1 MGITTNQAGGQ
12 FQQLAGTPTAYAGD
26 AQELARSQRLAQL
39 LSGQQMPQG
48 DMVSGRFVA
57 PSWTQQLAGLVNAG
71 AGAYYSDQ
79 AEKQQQALANKI
91 REGQSSAM
99 ADYMAELKGRPAT
112 PDKVTELAGPYTGN
126 IQKPTATIAGRPA
139 IEADPFRANMNASV
153 NDMLPSFVREH
164 AMKEVTKGP
173 KWEKAEYTDEKTG
186 KTRQGVIDVNSA
198 NPISTF
204 QVGGVKPEMSAYE
217 RASLNMRGAELADQG
232 IGGYGAPSG
241 QPMGQRGSAT
251 VGAPMGQPQGKP
263 VGQPAGQ
270 ATFAPST
277 LPAYQYDPAISP
289 KQNREQ
295 AYEFSKKQQANIN
308 NAKDSFD
315 LMKEAG
321 KILSSNAPSSGR
333 LSNIVTGVGEMVN
346 LPFGARKQESEAD
359 AKLKVLGGALT
370 SKQPRFEGPQSNIDM
385 AFYKQMAGDL
395 DNPNL
400 PIESR
405 LQTLQT
411 MISLQKKYFPSGE
424 WDTISTTLS
433 DPNKVSLGP
442 AKEVDFS
449 SLPAG
454 KR

>member
-1 MGITTNQAGGQ
+1 MAGYTTGQAGIQ
-12 FQQLAGTPTAYAGD
+12 AQQVATPTAYAGD

-48 DMVSGRFVA
+48 EMVSGRFVA

-71 AGAYYSDQ
+71 TGAYYSDQ

-112 PDKVTELAGPYTGN
+112 PDKVTEIAGPYTGN
-126 IQKPTATIAGRPA
+126 VPMPTATIAGRPE
-139 IEADPFRANMNASV
+139 IKADPFRANMNASV

-232 IGGYGAPSG
+232 IGGYGGGGSVG
-241 QPMGQRGSAT
+241 GGNVGGGQRMPANQG
-251 VGAPMGQPQGKP
+251 GGQVNAQQTAKP
-263 VGQPAGQ
+263 DSF
-270 ATFAPST
+270 TPST
-277 LPAYQYDPAISP
+277 LPAYQYDPSISP

-295 AYEFSKKQQANIN
+295 AYEFSKKQQANIT

-333 LSNIVTGVGEMVN
+333 MSNILTGAGEVLN
-346 LPFGARKQESEAD
+346 LPFGARKQESQAD

-400 PIESR
+400 PVESR
-405 LQTLQT
+405 LETLRT
-411 MISLQKKYFPSGE
+411 MIDLQKKYFPNGQ

-433 DPNKVSLGP
+433 DPSKVSLGP